1 MSADVVPSNPVARLL
16 EPLYAGAVYK
26 DIDTSGKPVATSQ
39 IVYIAAV
46 VDAEIERLRAAL
58 EPLVA
63 EVSTV
68 MRGEHGAD
76 WDAYFGPLFDMLER
90 AQNVLHEAA
99 PRDETAP

>member
-1 MSADVVPSNPVARLL
+1 MMEKPDGAWVLFKDMDLYMLEGGQLMKQMADKHDEQS
-16 EPLYAGAVYK
+16 
-26 DIDTSGKPVATSQ
+26 
-39 IVYIAAV
+39 
-46 VDAEIERLRAAL
+46 AEIERLRAAL

-68 MRGEHGAD
+68 MRGEHGAE